1 MFVSIILNM
10 NNCGGFRLGI
20 GGDHSCNEIIWWRSM
35 KMLREVVI
43 LSLLVMITLCVLNV
57 AAVSFVGASQ
67 MHSGSS
73 TYRININSVN
83 KNPYSPKN
91 KIPPFVGTTL
101 NLEIVGNVTKDGKPV
116 SGGDGVYIYHGEV
129 IGNVPNPTQW
139 IVPISQLDPGT
150 FDDTFQFSSAGRH
163 DLIYTYFWGDG
174 SSDFCQSDVISIYAI
189 KSA

>member
-1 MFVSIILNM
+1 
-10 NNCGGFRLGI
+10 
-20 GGDHSCNEIIWWRSM
+20 M

-91 KIPPFVGTTL
+91 KIPPQVVTATNFHVT
-101 NLEIVGNVTKDGKPV
+101 GNVTKDGKPV

-139 IVPISQLDPGT
+139 IVPISQDGSGT
-150 FDDTFQFSSAGRH
+150 FDDWFQLPFPNPNTSSGRH